1 MAGRTLFL
9 LVSLVSL
16 YLLLPSLLEV
26 FTSWRELFGL
36 APEWF
41 AIALGAEALSFVA
54 IWEVQRIALQ
64 TGERLPVSLSQLTGN
79 AVARII
85 PGGAA
90 TAGALQYRMLL
101 RAGLPG
107 GRIAPALAGASIL
120 LFGTVLALPL
130 LSLPAILAGTPVEP
144 GLAEAAALGAGLF
157 VVVLAAGVTVF
168 VWDRPLVLAG
178 AAIEAVLNRTA
189 RRGRPVGGLA
199 DRLLQERDALR
210 RAFGRRW
217 RAALLA

>member
-1 MAGRTLFL
+1 
-9 LVSLVSL
+9 
-16 YLLLPSLLEV
+16 
-26 FTSWRELFGL
+26 
-36 APEWF
+36 
-41 AIALGAEALSFVA
+41 
-54 IWEVQRIALQ
+54 
-64 TGERLPVSLSQLTGN
+64 VSLSQLTGN
-79 AVARII
+79 AVARIL

-107 GRIAPALAGASIL
+107 GRIARALAGASIL